1 MQLVK
6 GKKHPSRYESG
17 IWSSEEKKYNATKR
31 KCREVLKT
39 LIKVSYWLYLVRFVW
54 ETDARV
60 LVAQLNQL
68 GTDLP
73 GALVT

>member
-6 GKKHPSRYESG
+6 GKKYPSRYESG
-17 IWSSEEKKYNATKR
+17 IWSSEEKNYNATKR

-39 LIKVSYWLYLVRFVW
+39 LIKVRYWLYLVRFVL